1 MSRVSGSVDK
11 EDPLIIDAIVLDGD
25 TAGTAASLTEASVA
39 EGCEAGKGCTGPDSS

>member
-11 EDPLIIDAIVLDGD
+11 EDPLIYAIVLDGD

-39 EGCEAGKGCTGPDSS
+39 EGCAVGKGCTGPDSS